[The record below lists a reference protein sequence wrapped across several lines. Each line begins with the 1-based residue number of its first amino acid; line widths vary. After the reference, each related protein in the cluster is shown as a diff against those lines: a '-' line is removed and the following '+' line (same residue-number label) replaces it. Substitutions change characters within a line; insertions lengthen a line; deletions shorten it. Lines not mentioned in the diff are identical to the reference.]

1 MNICKQ
7 LEFILTKKTQRL
19 VVGRFYLKLDIYSM
33 LDKAQFL
40 MFSSLNC
47 IRLFKSTISVQW
59 CINGQT
65 FYSHVFKDT
74 GANVAILSVANIF
87 SWVKEIEKIFYSHLV
102 YTEDRSLDLIFFNVT
117 WHLYNLVY
125 HYTKQKNFLHTK

>member
-40 MFSSLNC
+40 MFSSLYC

-87 SWVKEIEKIFYSHLV
+87 SWVKEIEKYFTVIW
-102 YTEDRSLDLIFFNVT
+102 YTQKTDLWTLFFSM
-117 WHLYNLVY
+117 
-125 HYTKQKNFLHTK
+125 

>member
-1 MNICKQ
+1 MQTIR
-7 LEFILTKKTQRL
+7 IYTDKKTQRL

>member
-1 MNICKQ
+1 MNISKQ

-87 SWVKEIEKIFYSHLV
+87 SWVKEIEKYFTVIW
-102 YTEDRSLDLIFFNVT
+102 YTQKTDLWTLFFSM
-117 WHLYNLVY
+117 WHGICII
-125 HYTKQKNFLHTK
+125 